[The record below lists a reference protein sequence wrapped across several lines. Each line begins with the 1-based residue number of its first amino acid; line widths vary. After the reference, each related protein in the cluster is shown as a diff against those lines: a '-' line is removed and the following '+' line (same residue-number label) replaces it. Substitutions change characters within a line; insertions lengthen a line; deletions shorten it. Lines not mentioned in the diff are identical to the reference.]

1 MFQLGEIETVLFL
14 QQRKV
19 LTMTL
24 SSPCKDDFPN
34 VINIV
39 GLFVITG
46 TKATLRKVFPKENLN
61 KSLDKLQYSS

>member
-1 MFQLGEIETVLFL
+1 MLQLGEIETVLFL

-39 GLFVITG
+39 GLFVIT
-46 TKATLRKVFPKENLN
+46 ATLRKVFPKENLN